1 MFYRNKFMNTN
12 GLKKITKRKRQSR
25 PNTLIFSGLIFIFLP
40 VASYFYL
47 AYEIQVSFH
56 SPLILFSRLNLVEI
70 ILLFLPL
77 AVGVG
82 LFSTKKWGWWLFLIY
97 GISLILYNLYV
108 LKISPDLL
116 NISAALQ
123 SIFGVATVYYFTQKD
138 ISAPYEDGTHAAG
151 GCKSETQLK

>member
-1 MFYRNKFMNTN
+1 M
-12 GLKKITKRKRQSR
+12 
-25 PNTLIFSGLIFIFLP
+25 
-40 VASYFYL
+40 
-47 AYEIQVSFH
+47 
-56 SPLILFSRLNLVEI
+56 EI

-138 ISAPYEDGTHAAG
+138 ISAPYMKMVSTRLEDAKA
-151 GCKSETQLK
+151 KPN